1 MIVQA
6 KPDVL
11 TLFKFLFD
19 YDYVI
24 FIKIFRN
31 LALKIPVF
39 MFWLIII
46 RFCDS
51 VRNRFEI
58 GCLYQSA
65 FVEERILIRLG
76 AKRFLLLTQI
86 HPRLTMR
93 LIQILLRCRDRLYPI
108 ENSRRCSGR
117 GWQFWVSEGKR
128 EGIEGFN
135 LYWIEWQ

>member
-1 MIVQA
+1 
-6 KPDVL
+6 
-11 TLFKFLFD
+11 
-19 YDYVI
+19 
-24 FIKIFRN
+24 
-31 LALKIPVF
+31 

-117 GWQFWVSEGKR
+117 GWQFWVSEGKGR
-128 EGIEGFN
+128 GLKDLTFIGSNGNDLLDSVRRSLIVCRLCWRSFFFKFKNLRSEKKRIRIEN
-135 LYWIEWQ
+135 

>member
-1 MIVQA
+1 MFSRFLNSCLIMITSSLS
-6 KPDVL
+6 KSFE
-11 TLFKFLFD
+11 T
-19 YDYVI
+19 
-24 FIKIFRN
+24 

-93 LIQILLRCRDRLYPI
+93 LIQILLRCRDRLYR
-108 ENSRRCSGR
+108 EFEKVLGEGVASKMMA
-117 GWQFWVSEGKR
+117 SEGKR